1 MGPEESDPL
10 HSWHHLCY
18 ITLHI
23 VTLILRHKSSPFSS
37 QPRPAARSAHPG
49 RHPLAAARTLLERG
63 GLTAVTIE
71 AIAAK
76 AGVSRPT
83 IYRYWPNAQAVAMAA
98 FLDASA
104 EPGAGKTSRSPLA
117 ALRAQLHAV
126 ADAFAAPAGR
136 SVAAM
141 VAAAQS
147 ETELAK
153 AFRNEFIARN
163 RDAARL
169 MLERCITERL
179 VVPPADIDLA
189 LDLVF
194 GPLFY
199 RLLMGHARITRGFVD
214 QLLDAVIPARA

>member
-1 MGPEESDPL
+1 MSRQAPSPPTRGRPRDPRTRAT
-10 HSWHHLCY
+10 
-18 ITLHI
+18 I
-23 VTLILRHKSSPFSS
+23 
-37 QPRPAARSAHPG
+37 
-49 RHPLAAARTLLERG
+49 LAAARALLERG

-71 AIAAK
+71 AIANK

-83 IYRYWPNAQAVAMAA
+83 IYRYWSNAPAVAMAA
-98 FLDASA
+98 FLDAS
-104 EPGAGKTSRSPLA
+104 GAPTAAKASRSPLA

-136 SVAAM
+136 SIAAM

-169 MLERCITERL
+169 LLERCIEDKL
-179 VVPPADIDLA
+179 VDCPTDMDLA
-189 LDLVF
+189 LDLIF

-199 RLLMGHARITRGFVD
+199 RLLMGHAPINRGFVD
-214 QLLDAVIPARA
+214 RLIDAVIPARA

>member
-1 MGPEESDPL
+1 MTRQPASSTTTRGRPRDPR
-10 HSWHHLCY
+10 
-18 ITLHI
+18 T
-23 VTLILRHKSSPFSS
+23 R
-37 QPRPAARSAHPG
+37 AAI
-49 RHPLAAARTLLERG
+49 LAAARALLERG

-71 AIAAK
+71 AIAQK

-83 IYRYWPNAQAVAMAA
+83 IYRYWPNAPAVAMAA
-98 FLDASA
+98 FLDVT
-104 EPGAGKTSRSPLA
+104 GAPEAARSTRSPYA

-163 RDAARL
+163 RDATRL
-169 MLERCITERL
+169 LLEHCIEDGL
-179 VVPPADIDLA
+179 IAPPADMELA

-199 RLLMGHARITRGFVD
+199 RLLMGHAPITRGFVD
-214 QLLDAVIPARA
+214 RLLDTVIPASA

>member
-1 MGPEESDPL
+1 MSVQAPSPPSRGRPRDPR
-10 HSWHHLCY
+10 
-18 ITLHI
+18 T
-23 VTLILRHKSSPFSS
+23 R
-37 QPRPAARSAHPG
+37 AAI
-49 RHPLAAARTLLERG
+49 LAAARALLERG

-83 IYRYWPNAQAVAMAA
+83 IYRYWPNAPAVAMAA
-98 FLDASA
+98 FLEAASA
-104 EPGAGKTSRSPLA
+104 PAAKTSRSPLA

-169 MLERCITERL
+169 MLERCIAERL

-199 RLLMGHARITRGFVD
+199 RLLMGHAPITRGFVD

>member
-1 MGPEESDPL
+1 MPRQPSSAPPVRGRPRDPR
-10 HSWHHLCY
+10 
-18 ITLHI
+18 TRAA
-23 VTLILRHKSSPFSS
+23 ILV
-37 QPRPAARSAHPG
+37 AARD
-49 RHPLAAARTLLERG
+49 LLGRG

-71 AIAAK
+71 AIAQK

-83 IYRYWPNAQAVAMAA
+83 IYRYWPNAPAVAMAA
-98 FLDASA
+98 FL
-104 EPGAGKTSRSPLA
+104 ETTGATEAAKSPRTALA
-117 ALRAQLHAV
+117 ALRAQLHAL

-163 RDAARL
+163 RDATRAL
-169 MLERCITERL
+169 LERCI
-179 VVPPADIDLA
+179 ADKAIEAPDDMELT

-199 RLLMGHARITRGFVD
+199 RLLMGHAPITRDFVD
-214 QLLDAVIPARA
+214 RLLDTVIRPRG

>member
-1 MGPEESDPL
+1 MSSQAP
-10 HSWHHLCY
+10 
-18 ITLHI
+18 
-23 VTLILRHKSSPFSS
+23 SSPSRGR
-37 QPRPAARSAHPG
+37 PRDPRTRAAI
-49 RHPLAAARTLLERG
+49 LAAARVLLERG

-83 IYRYWPNAQAVAMAA
+83 IYRYWPNAPAVAMAA
-98 FLDASA
+98 FLEASG
-104 EPGAGKTSRSPLA
+104 EPGTGKTSRSPLA

-163 RDAARL
+163 RDAARQL
-169 MLERCITERL
+169 LERCIAERL
-179 VVPPADIDLA
+179 VAPLADVDLA

-199 RLLMGHARITRGFVD
+199 RLLMGHAPITRGFVD

>member
-1 MGPEESDPL
+1 MRRQPPSSTTTRGRPRDPR
-10 HSWHHLCY
+10 
-18 ITLHI
+18 T
-23 VTLILRHKSSPFSS
+23 R
-37 QPRPAARSAHPG
+37 AAI
-49 RHPLAAARTLLERG
+49 LAAARTLLERG

-71 AIAAK
+71 AIAQK

-83 IYRYWPNAQAVAMAA
+83 IYRYWPNAPAVAMAA
-98 FLDASA
+98 FLDVT
-104 EPGAGKTSRSPLA
+104 GAPEAARSTRSPYA

-126 ADAFAAPAGR
+126 ADAFASPTGR

-163 RDAARL
+163 RDATRL
-169 MLERCITERL
+169 LLERCIEDALTA
-179 VVPPADIDLA
+179 PPADMELA
-189 LDLVF
+189 LDLIF

-199 RLLMGHARITRGFVD
+199 RLLMGHAPITRGFVD
-214 QLLDAVIPARA
+214 RLLDTVIPASA

>member
-1 MGPEESDPL
+1 M
-10 HSWHHLCY
+10 
-18 ITLHI
+18 
-23 VTLILRHKSSPFSS
+23 ILT
-37 QPRPAARSAHPG
+37 AARA
-49 RHPLAAARTLLERG
+49 LLEKG

-71 AIAAK
+71 GIANK

-83 IYRYWPNAQAVAMAA
+83 IYRYWPNAAAVAMAA
-98 FLDASA
+98 FLEA
-104 EPGAGKTSRSPLA
+104 AGVPADGRASRSPLA

-126 ADAFAAPAGR
+126 ADAFAAPTGR

-169 MLERCITERL
+169 LLERCIENRL
-179 VVPPADIDLA
+179 VVAPSDIDLA
-189 LDLVF
+189 LDLIF
-194 GPLFY
+194 GSLFY
-199 RLLMGHARITRGFVD
+199 RLLMGHAPITRGFVD
-214 QLLDAVIPARA
+214 QLLDTVIPARA

>member
-1 MGPEESDPL
+1 MPSQAPAPPSRGRPRDPR
-10 HSWHHLCY
+10 
-18 ITLHI
+18 T
-23 VTLILRHKSSPFSS
+23 R
-37 QPRPAARSAHPG
+37 AAI
-49 RHPLAAARTLLERG
+49 LAAARALLERG

-83 IYRYWPNAQAVAMAA
+83 IYRYWPNAPAVAMAA
-98 FLDASA
+98 FLEAS
-104 EPGAGKTSRSPLA
+104 GAPAAKSSRSPLA

-169 MLERCITERL
+169 MLERCVAERL
-179 VVPPADIDLA
+179 VAPPADIDLA

-199 RLLMGHARITRGFVD
+199 RLLMGHAPITRGFVD

>member
-1 MGPEESDPL
+1 MSRQAPSAPPVRGRPRDPR
-10 HSWHHLCY
+10 
-18 ITLHI
+18 TRAA
-23 VTLILRHKSSPFSS
+23 ILV
-37 QPRPAARSAHPG
+37 AARA
-49 RHPLAAARTLLERG
+49 LLERG

-71 AIAAK
+71 AIAQK

-83 IYRYWPNAQAVAMAA
+83 IYRYWPNAPAVAMAA
-98 FLDASA
+98 FLDAT
-104 EPGAGKTSRSPLA
+104 GAADAARSPRAPLA
-117 ALRAQLHAV
+117 ALRAQLHAL

-163 RDAARL
+163 RDATRAL
-169 MLERCITERL
+169 LERCI
-179 VVPPADIDLA
+179 ADKAIEAPEDMEVT

-199 RLLMGHARITRGFVD
+199 RLLMGHAPITRGFVD
-214 QLLDAVIPARA
+214 QLMDAVIRARG

>member
-1 MGPEESDPL
+1 MPRQPPSSTTTRGRPRDPR
-10 HSWHHLCY
+10 
-18 ITLHI
+18 T
-23 VTLILRHKSSPFSS
+23 R
-37 QPRPAARSAHPG
+37 AAI
-49 RHPLAAARTLLERG
+49 LAAARALLERG

-71 AIAAK
+71 AIAQK

-83 IYRYWPNAQAVAMAA
+83 IYRYWPNATAVAMAA
-98 FLDASA
+98 FLDAS
-104 EPGAGKTSRSPLA
+104 GAPEAARSARAPYA

-126 ADAFAAPAGR
+126 ADAFAAPTGR

-163 RDAARL
+163 RDATRL
-169 MLERCITERL
+169 LLERCIEDRL
-179 VVPPADIDLA
+179 IAPPADMELA

-199 RLLMGHARITRGFVD
+199 RLLMGHAPITRGFVD
-214 QLLDAVIPARA
+214 RLLDTVIPASA

>member
-1 MGPEESDPL
+1 MARQPP
-10 HSWHHLCY
+10 
-18 ITLHI
+18 
-23 VTLILRHKSSPFSS
+23 SSPTTRGR
-37 QPRPAARSAHPG
+37 PRDPRTRAAI
-49 RHPLAAARTLLERG
+49 LAAARTLLERG

-71 AIAAK
+71 AIAQK

-83 IYRYWPNAQAVAMAA
+83 IYRYWPNAPAVAMAA
-98 FLDASA
+98 FLDVT
-104 EPGAGKTSRSPLA
+104 GAPDAARNARSPYA
-117 ALRAQLHAV
+117 ALRAQFHAV

-163 RDAARL
+163 RDATRL
-169 MLERCITERL
+169 LLERCIEDGL
-179 VVPPADIDLA
+179 IAPPADMELA

-199 RLLMGHARITRGFVD
+199 RLLMGHAPITRGFVD
-214 QLLDAVIPARA
+214 RLLDTVIPASS

>member
-1 MGPEESDPL
+1 MPRQVRSPTSRGRPRDPR
-10 HSWHHLCY
+10 
-18 ITLHI
+18 TRAA
-23 VTLILRHKSSPFSS
+23 ILT
-37 QPRPAARSAHPG
+37 AARA
-49 RHPLAAARTLLERG
+49 LLDKG

-71 AIAAK
+71 AIATK

-83 IYRYWPNAQAVAMAA
+83 IYRYWPNAPAVAMAA
-98 FLDASA
+98 FLEASGA
-104 EPGAGKTSRSPLA
+104 PTAGKASRSALA

-153 AFRNEFIARN
+153 AFRHEFIARN

-169 MLERCITERL
+169 PLLRCIEEGL
-179 VVPPADIDLA
+179 VVAPADVELA
-189 LDLVF
+189 LDQIF
-194 GPLFY
+194 GALFY
-199 RLLMGHARITRGFVD
+199 RLLMGHAPITRGFVD
-214 QLLDAVIPARA
+214 QLLAAVIPERA

>member
-1 MGPEESDPL
+1 MSSQAP
-10 HSWHHLCY
+10 
-18 ITLHI
+18 
-23 VTLILRHKSSPFSS
+23 SSPARGR
-37 QPRPAARSAHPG
+37 PRDPRIRATI
-49 RHPLAAARTLLERG
+49 LAAARALLERG

-71 AIAAK
+71 AIANR

-83 IYRYWPNAQAVAMAA
+83 IYRYWPNAPAVAMAA
-98 FLDASA
+98 FLEASGA
-104 EPGAGKTSRSPLA
+104 PTAGKTSRSPLA

-169 MLERCITERL
+169 LLERCVVEKL
-179 VVPPADIDLA
+179 VEKPADTELV
-189 LDLVF
+189 LDLIF
-194 GPLFY
+194 GALFY
-199 RLLMGHARITRGFVD
+199 RRLMGHALITRAFVD
-214 QLLDAVIPARA
+214 QLLDTVIPQRA

>member
-1 MGPEESDPL
+1 MPRQASSAPPVRGRPRDPR
-10 HSWHHLCY
+10 
-18 ITLHI
+18 TRAA
-23 VTLILRHKSSPFSS
+23 ILT
-37 QPRPAARSAHPG
+37 AARA
-49 RHPLAAARTLLERG
+49 LLERG

-71 AIAAK
+71 AIAQS

-83 IYRYWPNAQAVAMAA
+83 IYRYWPNAPAVAMAA
-98 FLDASA
+98 FLETTGAAEASGTPRNA
-104 EPGAGKTSRSPLA
+104 LS
-117 ALRAQLHAV
+117 ALRAQLHAL

-163 RDAARL
+163 RDATRAL
-169 MLERCITERL
+169 LERCVADKAIE
-179 VVPPADIDLA
+179 PPEDIELT

-199 RLLMGHARITRGFVD
+199 RLLMGHAPITRSFVD
-214 QLLDAVIPARA
+214 RLVDQVIRARCT

>member
-1 MGPEESDPL
+1 MTRQPISAPPVRGRPRDPR
-10 HSWHHLCY
+10 
-18 ITLHI
+18 TRAA
-23 VTLILRHKSSPFSS
+23 ILV
-37 QPRPAARSAHPG
+37 AARD
-49 RHPLAAARTLLERG
+49 LLGRG

-71 AIAAK
+71 AIAQK

-83 IYRYWPNAQAVAMAA
+83 IYRYWPNAPAVAMAA
-98 FLDASA
+98 FL
-104 EPGAGKTSRSPLA
+104 ETTGATEAAKSPRTALA
-117 ALRAQLHAV
+117 ALRAQLHAL
-126 ADAFAAPAGR
+126 ADAFAAPTGR

-163 RDAARL
+163 RDATRAL
-169 MLERCITERL
+169 LARCI
-179 VVPPADIDLA
+179 ADKAIEAPDDMELT

-199 RLLMGHARITRGFVD
+199 RLLMGHAPITRDFVD
-214 QLLDAVIPARA
+214 RLLDTVIRPRG

>member
-1 MGPEESDPL
+1 MSRQAPTSPPVRGRPRDPR
-10 HSWHHLCY
+10 
-18 ITLHI
+18 TRAA
-23 VTLILRHKSSPFSS
+23 ILV
-37 QPRPAARSAHPG
+37 AARG
-49 RHPLAAARTLLERG
+49 LLERG

-71 AIAAK
+71 AIAQK

-83 IYRYWPNAQAVAMAA
+83 IYRYWPNAPAVAMAA
-98 FLDASA
+98 FL
-104 EPGAGKTSRSPLA
+104 ETTGATEAAKSPRTALA
-117 ALRAQLHAV
+117 ALRAQLHAL

-163 RDAARL
+163 RDATRAL
-169 MLERCITERL
+169 LERC
-179 VVPPADIDLA
+179 VADNAIAQPEDMEVT

-199 RLLMGHARITRGFVD
+199 RLLMGHAPITRDFVD
-214 QLLDAVIPARA
+214 RLLDTVIRPRG

>member
-1 MGPEESDPL
+1 MP
-10 HSWHHLCY
+10 
-18 ITLHI
+18 
-23 VTLILRHKSSPFSS
+23 S
-37 QPRPAARSAHPG
+37 QPPSPSRGRPRDPRTRAAI
-49 RHPLAAARTLLERG
+49 LAAARALLERG

-83 IYRYWPNAQAVAMAA
+83 IYRYWSNAQAVAMAA
-98 FLDASA
+98 FLEAS
-104 EPGAGKTSRSPLA
+104 GAPAAGRAPRSPLA

-163 RDAARL
+163 RDAAREL
-169 MLERCITERL
+169 LERCIAERL
-179 VVPPADIDLA
+179 VAPPADIELA

-199 RLLMGHARITRGFVD
+199 RLLMGHAPITRGFVD

>member
-1 MGPEESDPL
+1 MPRQAFSAPPVRGRPRDPR
-10 HSWHHLCY
+10 
-18 ITLHI
+18 TRAA
-23 VTLILRHKSSPFSS
+23 ILV
-37 QPRPAARSAHPG
+37 AARD
-49 RHPLAAARTLLERG
+49 LLERG

-71 AIAAK
+71 AIAQK

-83 IYRYWPNAQAVAMAA
+83 IYRYWPNAPAVAMAA
-98 FLDASA
+98 FLEKTGAAGAAAS
-104 EPGAGKTSRSPLA
+104 PGSALS
-117 ALRAQLHAV
+117 ALRAQLHAL

-163 RDAARL
+163 RDATRTL
-169 MLERCITERL
+169 LERCI
-179 VVPPADIDLA
+179 ADRSIAEPDDMEVT
-189 LDLVF
+189 LDLIF

-199 RLLMGHARITRGFVD
+199 RLLMGHAPITRGFVD
-214 QLLDAVIPARA
+214 QLLDTVVRARRRAPAQPPAG

>member
-1 MGPEESDPL
+1 MSRQAPSPPVRGRPRDPRTRAT
-10 HSWHHLCY
+10 
-18 ITLHI
+18 I
-23 VTLILRHKSSPFSS
+23 
-37 QPRPAARSAHPG
+37 
-49 RHPLAAARTLLERG
+49 LAAARALLERG

-71 AIAAK
+71 AIANK

-83 IYRYWPNAQAVAMAA
+83 IYRYWPNAPAVAMAA
-98 FLDASA
+98 FLDAS
-104 EPGAGKTSRSPLA
+104 GAPTAARASRSPLA

-136 SVAAM
+136 SIAAM

-169 MLERCITERL
+169 LLERCVEDRL
-179 VVPPADIDLA
+179 VDCPTDMELA
-189 LDLVF
+189 LDLIF

-199 RLLMGHARITRGFVD
+199 RLLMGHAPITRGFVD
-214 QLLDAVIPARA
+214 RLIDAVIPARA

>member
-1 MGPEESDPL
+1 MPSQAPSPSRGRPRDPR
-10 HSWHHLCY
+10 
-18 ITLHI
+18 T
-23 VTLILRHKSSPFSS
+23 R
-37 QPRPAARSAHPG
+37 AAI
-49 RHPLAAARTLLERG
+49 LAAARALLERG

-83 IYRYWPNAQAVAMAA
+83 IYRYWPNAPAVAMAA
-98 FLDASA
+98 FLEAS
-104 EPGAGKTSRSPLA
+104 GAPAAGRASRSPLA

-136 SVAAM
+136 SIAAM

-163 RDAARL
+163 RDAAREL
-169 MLERCITERL
+169 LERCIAERL
-179 VVPPADIDLA
+179 VAPPADVDLA

-199 RLLMGHARITRGFVD
+199 RLLMGHAPITRSFVD
-214 QLLDAVIPARA
+214 QLLDAVIPAL

>member
-1 MGPEESDPL
+1 MSGQDP
-10 HSWHHLCY
+10 SSAVVRGRPRDPR
-18 ITLHI
+18 TRAA
-23 VTLILRHKSSPFSS
+23 ILM
-37 QPRPAARSAHPG
+37 AARG
-49 RHPLAAARTLLERG
+49 LLERG

-71 AIAAK
+71 AIAQK

-83 IYRYWPNAQAVAMAA
+83 IYRYWPNAPAVAMAA
-98 FLDASA
+98 FLETTGAADAA
-104 EPGAGKTSRSPLA
+104 KSPRTALA
-117 ALRAQLHAV
+117 ALRAQLHAL

-163 RDAARL
+163 RDATRAL
-169 MLERCITERL
+169 LERCIADKAIA
-179 VVPPADIDLA
+179 PPEDMEVT

-199 RLLMGHARITRGFVD
+199 RLLMGHAPITRAFVD
-214 QLLDAVIPARA
+214 QLLDAVIRSPG

>member
-1 MGPEESDPL
+1 MRGRPRDPR
-10 HSWHHLCY
+10 
-18 ITLHI
+18 TRAA
-23 VTLILRHKSSPFSS
+23 ILV
-37 QPRPAARSAHPG
+37 AARD
-49 RHPLAAARTLLERG
+49 LLERG

-71 AIAAK
+71 AIAQK

-83 IYRYWPNAQAVAMAA
+83 IYRYWPNAPAVAMAA
-98 FLDASA
+98 FLEKTGAASA
-104 EPGAGKTSRSPLA
+104 AASPGSALS
-117 ALRAQLHAV
+117 ALRAQLHAL

-163 RDAARL
+163 RDATWAL
-169 MLERCITERL
+169 LERCI
-179 VVPPADIDLA
+179 ADRSIAEPDDMDVT
-189 LDLVF
+189 LDLIF

-199 RLLMGHARITRGFVD
+199 RLLMGHAPITRGFVD
-214 QLLDAVIPARA
+214 QLLDTVVRARRRRPVQPPAG

>member
-1 MGPEESDPL
+1 MSQAPSPASRGRPRDPR
-10 HSWHHLCY
+10 
-18 ITLHI
+18 TR
-23 VTLILRHKSSPFSS
+23 TAILT
-37 QPRPAARSAHPG
+37 AARA
-49 RHPLAAARTLLERG
+49 LLDKG

-83 IYRYWPNAQAVAMAA
+83 IYRYWPNAPAVAMAA
-98 FLDASA
+98 FLEAASA
-104 EPGAGKTSRSPLA
+104 TAAKTSRSPLA

-169 MLERCITERL
+169 MLERCIAERL

-199 RLLMGHARITRGFVD
+199 RLLMGHAPITRGFVD

>member
-1 MGPEESDPL
+1 MP
-10 HSWHHLCY
+10 
-18 ITLHI
+18 
-23 VTLILRHKSSPFSS
+23 S
-37 QPRPAARSAHPG
+37 QPPSPSRGRPRDPRTRAAI
-49 RHPLAAARTLLERG
+49 LAAARALLERG

-83 IYRYWPNAQAVAMAA
+83 IYRYWPNAPAVAMAA
-98 FLDASA
+98 FLEASA
-104 EPGAGKTSRSPLA
+104 GPGAGKTSRSPLA

-169 MLERCITERL
+169 MLERCIAERL
-179 VVPPADIDLA
+179 VAPPADVDLA

-199 RLLMGHARITRGFVD
+199 RLLMGHAPITRSFVD
-214 QLLDAVIPARA
+214 QLLDAVIPAL

>member
-1 MGPEESDPL
+1 MNRQAP
-10 HSWHHLCY
+10 
-18 ITLHI
+18 
-23 VTLILRHKSSPFSS
+23 SSPARGR
-37 QPRPAARSAHPG
+37 PRDPRIRATI
-49 RHPLAAARTLLERG
+49 LAAARALLERG

-71 AIAAK
+71 AIANK

-98 FLDASA
+98 FLDSS
-104 EPGAGKTSRSPLA
+104 GAPTAAKAARSPLN
-117 ALRAQLHAV
+117 ALRSQLHAV

-169 MLERCITERL
+169 LLERCIEENLVER
-179 VVPPADIDLA
+179 PADIELA

-199 RLLMGHARITRGFVD
+199 RLLMGHAPITRGFVD
-214 QLLDAVIPARA
+214 QLLDAVIPTRA

>member
-1 MGPEESDPL
+1 MPRQAPSPSTRGRPRDPRTRAT
-10 HSWHHLCY
+10 
-18 ITLHI
+18 I
-23 VTLILRHKSSPFSS
+23 
-37 QPRPAARSAHPG
+37 
-49 RHPLAAARTLLERG
+49 LAAARALLERG

-71 AIAAK
+71 AIATK

-83 IYRYWPNAQAVAMAA
+83 IYRYWPNAPAVAMAA
-98 FLDASA
+98 FLDAS
-104 EPGAGKTSRSPLA
+104 GAPTAARTSRSPLA

-126 ADAFAAPAGR
+126 ADAFAAPTGR

-169 MLERCITERL
+169 LLERSVEEKLVER
-179 VVPPADIDLA
+179 PPDIDLA
-189 LDLVF
+189 LDLIF

-199 RLLMGHARITRGFVD
+199 RLLMGHAPITRGFVD
-214 QLLDAVIPARA
+214 QLIDAVIPARA

>member
-1 MGPEESDPL
+1 MSRQAPPSVPARGRPRDPR
-10 HSWHHLCY
+10 
-18 ITLHI
+18 TRAA
-23 VTLILRHKSSPFSS
+23 ILV
-37 QPRPAARSAHPG
+37 AARG
-49 RHPLAAARTLLERG
+49 LLERG

-71 AIAAK
+71 AIAQK

-83 IYRYWPNAQAVAMAA
+83 IYRYWPNAPAVAMAA
-98 FLDASA
+98 FLESTGAIDA
-104 EPGAGKTSRSPLA
+104 TRSPRTALA
-117 ALRAQLHAV
+117 ALRAQLHAL

-163 RDAARL
+163 RDATRAL
-169 MLERCITERL
+169 LERCIADRAIA
-179 VVPPADIDLA
+179 PPADMEVT

-199 RLLMGHARITRGFVD
+199 RLLMGHAPITRGFVD
-214 QLLDAVIPARA
+214 RLLDVVIHSPG

>member
-1 MGPEESDPL
+1 MPRQAPSSANRGRPRDPR
-10 HSWHHLCY
+10 
-18 ITLHI
+18 T
-23 VTLILRHKSSPFSS
+23 R
-37 QPRPAARSAHPG
+37 AAI
-49 RHPLAAARTLLERG
+49 LAAARVLLERG

-83 IYRYWPNAQAVAMAA
+83 IYRYWPNAPAVAMAA
-98 FLDASA
+98 FLEASS
-104 EPGAGKTSRSPLA
+104 EPGGGKTSLSPLA

-126 ADAFAAPAGR
+126 ADAFAAPSGR

-163 RDAARL
+163 RDAARQL
-169 MLERCITERL
+169 LDRCIAERL
-179 VVPPADIDLA
+179 VAAPADIELA

-199 RLLMGHARITRGFVD
+199 RLLMGHAPITRGFVD